1 MFRSIVEKVDSKK
14 VEINIQYDLV
24 DDIHDYKTILNHI
37 ESSIEYKIDRPV
49 LTEKLV
55 DHKSE
60 VATYKFTA
68 NVI

>member
-1 MFRSIVEKVDSKK
+1 MFSAISEKFEGSK
-14 VEINIQYDLV
+14 VTINIQYDLV

-37 ESSIEYKIDRPV
+37 ESNIEYKTDRPV
-49 LTEKLV
+49 LIEKLV
-55 DHKSE
+55 DHGSD